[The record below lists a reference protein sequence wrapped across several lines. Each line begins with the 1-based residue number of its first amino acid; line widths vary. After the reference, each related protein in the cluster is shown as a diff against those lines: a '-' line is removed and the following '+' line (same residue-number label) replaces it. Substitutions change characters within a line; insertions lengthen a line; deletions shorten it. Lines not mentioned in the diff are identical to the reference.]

1 MSPARARQ
9 HLGSYGARSQLHQRV
24 LPSMIPFVCFLH
36 ELNPYVLPSGSGLRS
51 ACRLAE
57 TSVRVQQPRSKVPR
71 ELQLGLLVH
80 VKGERPCLTL
90 NVRLEIT
97 VEGAA

>member
-36 ELNPYVLPSGSGLRS
+36 ELHPYVLPSGSGLRS

-57 TSVRVQQPRSKVPR
+57 TSARVQQPRSKVPR